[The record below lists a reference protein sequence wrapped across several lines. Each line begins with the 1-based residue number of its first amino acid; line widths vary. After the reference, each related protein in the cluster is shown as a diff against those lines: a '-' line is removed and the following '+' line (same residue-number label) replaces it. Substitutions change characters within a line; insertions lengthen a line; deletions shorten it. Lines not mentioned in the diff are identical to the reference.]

1 MTVSSYGTETAWF
14 TSINPSLKRAKVVSW
29 AMGRKP
35 NPKSDDPAESQ
46 RFVES
51 AREAQADE
59 ADSEA
64 FKHAVKKVALAKR
77 EMKTDR

>member
-1 MTVSSYGTETAWF
+1 
-14 TSINPSLKRAKVVSW
+14 
-29 AMGRKP
+29 MGRKP
-35 NPKSDDPAESQ
+35 NPKPDDPAESQ

-64 FKHAVKKVALAKR
+64 FKYAVKKVALAKR
-77 EMKTDR
+77 EMRTDR